1 MAQSAS
7 RCNRFCG
14 LPPTGKG
21 ILDDLDRTH
30 GVDKRDINAHVG
42 QAARR
47 LPFQKGH
54 GGEGNAVRLPS
65 KNPFGRTIMAYCF
78 FHFDKDDFVAAAKN
92 PVDLS
97 ARTAPAPFQTGHP
110 LGNQMPDRDLLVSG
124 DHRVM
129 VSGPG
134 FEELLLDAD
143 EVLVPAKLLLGRDGV
158 SVDEADAVIY
168 YHLMFD
174 ETELLLSEGIWTES
188 TQPVTGSL
196 AGPDAEAIDELH
208 RLFPELKLA
217 AAAPKTSRL
226 TLDPVLAGMFGF
238 TGATLLTTRPA

>member
-1 MAQSAS
+1 MSD
-7 RCNRFCG
+7 F
-14 LPPTGKG
+14 TGFEF
-21 ILDDLDRTH
+21 
-30 GVDKRDINAHVG
+30 NEA
-42 QAARR
+42 
-47 LPFQKGH
+47 
-54 GGEGNAVRLPS
+54 
-65 KNPFGRTIMAYCF
+65 
-78 FHFDKDDFVAAAKN
+78 
-92 PVDLS
+92 DLS
-97 ARTAPAPFQTGHP
+97 KDGVRRTGQRGAIACFTAGTRILTPQGQRPVEHLVPGDMVMTRDHGLQTLRWIGCRHVDTNEIADFDQVRP
-110 LGNQMPDRDLLVSG
+110 VRIRKGALGNQMPDRDLLVSG

-217 AAAPKTSRL
+217 AAAPKISRL